1 MCIYIYMHIIMYIY
15 IYMYIIICIYIYIYI
30 YVYNIHFWW
39 GFGWKNISF
48 HQMANEWPWHGKLLQ
63 PFCCSSWNA
72 FWDLLEDAASSGSRF
87 GVQATFRVSFGTHK
101 SDKSGMP
108 GDWFDRNMVGTV
120 WTNFIERP
128 SNVHP
133 NLCKFGWQ
141 TSAMFSPSNSNNHLR
156 ALYPT
161 IIDLVISPILKK
173 KQYPMYG

>member
-1 MCIYIYMHIIMYIY
+1 
-15 IYMYIIICIYIYIYI
+15 
-30 YVYNIHFWW
+30 
-39 GFGWKNISF
+39 
-48 HQMANEWPWHGKLLQ
+48 
-63 PFCCSSWNA
+63 
-72 FWDLLEDAASSGSRF
+72 LEDAASSGSRF

-161 IIDLVISPILKK
+161 IIDLVIWPI
-173 KQYPMYG
+173 